1 MATLLTCVC
10 ADKVRRLQL
19 VLNIRSGF
27 SSAIKIKNV
36 EVICT
41 TISIGIFWIGC
52 KAKLKDN
59 RTILP
64 CQTLR
69 LGGGIS
75 TTELVILFLMYLL
88 VGWLVVDFFFSKT
101 GNLKPILIHS
111 FFFAELS
118 SC

>member
-41 TISIGIFWIGC
+41 TIVLEYSG
-52 KAKLKDN
+52 
-59 RTILP
+59 
-64 CQTLR
+64 
-69 LGGGIS
+69 LG
-75 TTELVILFLMYLL
+75 V
-88 VGWLVVDFFFSKT
+88 
-101 GNLKPILIHS
+101 KPS
-111 FFFAELS
+111 
-118 SC
+118 